1 MDWFSLRKETT
12 SFNNVRF
19 GPSPATAAGL
29 GRGEVESLL
38 AVERAPGAS
47 PSLAVAT
54 ICVTV
59 LLCNVSVAA
68 IRLFVGPGMD
78 HRGVP
83 ASCAGWLVVLAA
95 RDVIGSEE
103 GGARK
108 LGNIQRVV
116 VRCSVLHHGA
126 LSSGGWR
133 EMRKDEERGRRMR
146 NRTKHRNTPTSF
158 EDHGHTT

>member
-1 MDWFSLRKETT
+1 
-12 SFNNVRF
+12 
-19 GPSPATAAGL
+19 
-29 GRGEVESLL
+29 
-38 AVERAPGAS
+38 
-47 PSLAVAT
+47 
-54 ICVTV
+54 
-59 LLCNVSVAA
+59 
-68 IRLFVGPGMD
+68 MD

-126 LSSGGWR
+126 LRAG
-133 EMRKDEERGRRMR
+133 GRREKR
-146 NRTKHRNTPTSF
+146 RK
-158 EDHGHTT
+158 E

>member
-1 MDWFSLRKETT
+1 MRNGLVPFRKETP
-12 SFNNVRF
+12 SNNVRF
-19 GPSPATAAGL
+19 GPSTTTAAGL
-29 GRGEVESLL
+29 GRCEAESFL
-38 AVERAPGAS
+38 AFERAPGAS

-78 HRGVP
+78 RRGVP

-133 EMRKDEERGRRMR
+133 EKRRKEE
-146 NRTKHRNTPTSF
+146 
-158 EDHGHTT
+158 

>member
-1 MDWFSLRKETT
+1 MDWLCLRKETT

-19 GPSPATAAGL
+19 GPSTATAAGL
-29 GRGEVESLL
+29 GRCEVESLL
-38 AVERAPGAS
+38 AFKRAPGAS
-47 PSLAVAT
+47 PSRAVAT

-78 HRGVP
+78 RRGVP

-116 VRCSVLHHGA
+116 VRCSVLLHGA

-133 EMRKDEERGRRMR
+133 EKRKSRKEEKR
-146 NRTKHRNTPTSF
+146 PY
-158 EDHGHTT
+158 E